1 MLELCCSTGAYKIT
15 YTVILHRQ
23 NFVID
28 ACVAS
33 PSEFSLF
40 FLLLSIISPRSQQSG
55 HKPVYSPDDT
65 AVIGCKPIPANME
78 VFNSYVNGALQRALG
93 ERLARWGTEYIDP
106 ENMKE
111 PTDKQGR
118 SLGVR
123 VYEAYS
129 CQFGFIR
136 NSSTDIPRVGLT
148 VDLRA
153 KIVRTMVSIIQL
165 R

>member
-1 MLELCCSTGAYKIT
+1 M
-15 YTVILHRQ
+15 
-23 NFVID
+23 D
-28 ACVAS
+28 
-33 PSEFSLF
+33 
-40 FLLLSIISPRSQQSG
+40 
-55 HKPVYSPDDT
+55 
-65 AVIGCKPIPANME
+65 

-106 ENMKE
+106 HNMKE
-111 PTDKQGR
+111 PIDKQGR

-153 KIVRTMVSIIQL
+153 KIVRTMVNYFSLCYLDSFLCNCNRTSYYIGYIIYSLLLTSYHIDFLPLSLFSFYSRACWITYL
-165 R
+165 RATQDITIRPLVIRMKLVAIGLVK